1 MIEEWRPVVGFEG
14 CYEISSFG
22 NLRNV
27 RNGKMLRGED
37 VRSGYVV
44 NILCDNRRK
53 KTVRR
58 HRLVAE
64 AFIPNPEGKP
74 EVNHKNG
81 NKLDN
86 SVENL
91 EWATHRENTD
101 HAWLTGLTKL
111 PAPTEKVVSQ
121 YYEGKWI
128 ATYRSI
134 KTAATISGTDASS
147 ILQCCKER
155 RKSAGGYEWKYGEKD
170 YD

>member
-1 MIEEWRPVVGFEG
+1 METWKPVFGFEN
-14 CYEISSFG
+14 CYEISSLG
-22 NLRNV
+22 NLRNI
-27 RNGKMLRGED
+27 RNGKALNGQD

-44 NILCDNRRK
+44 NILCDNNRR

-64 AFIPNPEGKP
+64 AFIPNPENKR

-86 SVENL
+86 TVENL

-101 HAWLTGLTKL
+101 HAWLTGLTKV
-111 PAPTEKVVSQ
+111 PAPKERAVSQ
-121 YYEGKWI
+121 YYDGKWL

-134 KTAATISGTDASS
+134 KVAAEISRIDDSG
-147 ILQCCKER
+147 ILQCCKGNR
-155 RKSAGGYEWKYGEKD
+155 RSAGGYEWNYGGKD
-170 YD
+170 NV